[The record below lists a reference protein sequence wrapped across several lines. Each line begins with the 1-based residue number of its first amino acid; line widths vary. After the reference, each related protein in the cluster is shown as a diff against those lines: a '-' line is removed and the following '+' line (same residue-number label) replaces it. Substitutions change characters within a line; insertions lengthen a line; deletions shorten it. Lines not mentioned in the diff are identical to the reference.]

1 MEPSR
6 TTRMDETSVPGCPFT
21 MLVRCKRLHSTCRG
35 LGGVGTGQARHTH
48 AIMTRMRAASTW
60 LAVAILIG
68 ALVVFELLRRRRARE
83 IAERWLAGHNYRV
96 RSLRPVYLS
105 ARPRFRA
112 TPFRNNDWAVDF
124 RAEVDDLRLGGTGE
138 VRLRVW
144 TDLLGLMDR
153 EPEIS
158 WDRMPTLADGGAL
171 TPEMEWENAQMAVLR
186 RVASGDTTWRPE
198 GRDPQARA
206 DFDAMVEHILALQ
219 RRGLLHCATPIAE
232 LRDDAQ
238 YAEVADVVVTP
249 EGRRAIERADAAAQQ
264 SAGTL

>member
-1 MEPSR
+1 
-6 TTRMDETSVPGCPFT
+6 
-21 MLVRCKRLHSTCRG
+21 
-35 LGGVGTGQARHTH
+35 
-48 AIMTRMRAASTW
+48 MTIDRVW
-60 LAVAILIG
+60 LFGG
-68 ALVVFELLRRRRARE
+68 ALIALQIGWAIWRRRAARE
-83 IAERWLAGHNYRV
+83 IAERWLAQHHYRV
-96 RSLRPVYLS
+96 TRLRPVYWS
-105 ARPRFRA
+105 ARPTFRL
-112 TPFRNNDWAVDF
+112 TPFRNNDWAVDY
-124 RAEVDDLRLGGTGE
+124 RAEVDDLRLGGSGE

-144 TDLLGLMDR
+144 TDWLGMIDR

-186 RVASGDTTWRPE
+186 RVASGETTWRPE